1 MKKLVSLILA
11 LVLALSLTALADTS
25 KPGNQ
30 THDVKAQYVD
40 NSTEIPVYS
49 VDVSW
54 GAMEFTFTK
63 SGDKTWNAESHTYTD
78 NTKTEWT
85 ASGNTVTVTNHSNA
99 SVIVTLSV
107 ALQDAYKGV
116 TATFSTTSKTLKAG
130 VEGKPDEADS
140 LTSTLTLSG
149 NLPDTV
155 KTLTTIGSITVA
167 IN

>member
-11 LVLALSLTALADTS
+11 LVLALSLTALADS
-25 KPGNQ
+25 AKPENQ

-40 NSTEIPVYS
+40 NSTQAPVYS

-63 SGDKTWNAESHTYTD
+63 SGDKVWNADSHTYTD

-85 ASGNTVTVTNHSNA
+85 AKDNTVTVTNHSNA

-107 ALQDAYKGV
+107 SLKDAYKDV
-116 TATFSTTSKTLKAG
+116 TATFSTASKTLKAG
-130 VEGKPDEADS
+130 VEGKPGEADY

-149 NLPDTV
+149 NLPETV
-155 KTLTTIGSITVA
+155 KTLTSIGTITVA

>member
-11 LVLALSLTALADTS
+11 LALALSLTALAETA
-25 KPGNQ
+25 KPENQ

-40 NSTEIPVYS
+40 KSKQTTVYS
-49 VDVSW
+49 VDVTW

-63 SGDKTWNAESHTYTD
+63 SGDKVWNAENHTYTD

-85 ASGNTVTVTNHSNA
+85 AEGNTVTVTNHSNA

-107 ALQDAYKGV
+107 ALQDAYKDV

-130 VEGKPDEADS
+130 VEGAPDAADS
-140 LTSTLTLSG
+140 FTSTLTLSG